1 VTFAGRLRNL
11 WRAWRLQHW
20 DARNSY
26 PSRLHRKY
34 GSEDEYTKDAARL
47 KAHGYR
53 VVDEEDT
60 QGSVNVEPTPTMYDH
75 RLPGSMQVDLPLAVV
90 TYERDPEHWAP

>member
-1 VTFAGRLRNL
+1 MTFAGRLRNL

-26 PSRLHRKY
+26 PHRLRRKY
-34 GSEDEYTKDAARL
+34 GSEDEYTRDATRL

-60 QGSVNVEPTPTMYDH
+60 GGSVNVEPAATWFDS
-75 RLPGSMQVDLPLAVV
+75 RLPGSIEVDVPLAIV
-90 TYERDPEHWAP
+90 TYERDPEPLAP

>member
-1 VTFAGRLRNL
+1 MTFAGRLRNL

-26 PSRLHRKY
+26 PSRLRRKY
-34 GSEDEYTKDAARL
+34 DSEAERNRDAARL
-47 KAHGYR
+47 TAHGYR

-60 QGSVNVEPTPTMYDH
+60 HGSVNVEPAATWFDR
-75 RLPGSMQVDLPLAVV
+75 RLPGSIEVDLPLAAV
-90 TYERDPEHWAP
+90 TYERDPERSAP

>member
-1 VTFAGRLRNL
+1 MTFAGRLRNL

-26 PSRLHRKY
+26 PSRLRRKY
-34 GSEDEYTKDAARL
+34 DLEAERNRDAARL
-47 KAHGYR
+47 TAHGYR

-60 QGSVNVEPTPTMYDH
+60 HGSVNVEPAATWFDR
-75 RLPGSMQVDLPLAVV
+75 RLPGSIEVDLPLAAV
-90 TYERDPEHWAP
+90 TYERDPERSAP